1 LESVYFRTFG
11 FPEFLNHLF
20 MRILLNHCM
29 ACVGLILVST
39 GASAQMKG
47 QARLDSLNGALAAA
61 GKDTVKVNTLNLLSV
76 DYKNTGDY
84 EKAASLATR
93 ALSLCEKTPFKRGE
107 GAAFH
112 NLGAAFWMQG
122 EYTKALK
129 NFNAALDIRNE
140 IADKPGIATTLN
152 SIGALYYSQG
162 NYTEAMKNY
171 FASLKIKEEIGD
183 KKGIAYTCN
192 NLGTTYY
199 EQANYPDALKNYGKA
214 LGILTDLGEKRGI
227 ATVYNNIG
235 TVYTAQKNYP
245 EALKNYNQALEIHDR
260 IGNKVGIAFSYT
272 SIGNIH
278 NDQKRWDEALK
289 NYEAALKILEEL
301 GDKNGIATVF
311 AYIGEMN
318 MRLGKYDV
326 ARKYLNDGLSLA
338 KDLNIK
344 PQIREAYLKLSR
356 LDSATGNFSQ
366 ALANYKKFMIYK
378 DSLVNEENTRKIT
391 QQQMQFEFDSKEE
404 AVRAEQ
410 EKKDVRQGIVGLS
423 LAAIL
428 VIAVVFLLIVYRQRN
443 RVAKEKL
450 KSDELL
456 VKSDNLLLNI
466 LPAEVADEIKRNGHS
481 TAKTFSQVTVMF
493 TDFKGFT
500 AVSEKVSA
508 ELLVAEIDYCF
519 SVFDDIVAK
528 HGVEKIKT
536 VGDAYMCVG
545 GMPALNYT
553 HAFDVVEAAIEMRN
567 FMLERKKEKEAKGE
581 IPFEMRLGI
590 HTGPVVAGI
599 VGKRKYAY
607 DIWGDTVNIAARME
621 SNSEAG
627 KINIS
632 GSTYELIRSRIP
644 CTYRGKIEAKNKGM
658 IDMYFV
664 EG

>member
-1 LESVYFRTFG
+1 
-11 FPEFLNHLF
+11 
-20 MRILLNHCM
+20 MRILLTHCI
-29 ACVGLILVST
+29 ACAGMVLAST

-47 QARLDSLNGALAAA
+47 QARLDSLNAALAVA
-61 GKDTVKVNTLNLLSV
+61 GHDTVKVNTLNLLSV

-84 EKAASLATR
+84 EKAGSFASQ

-129 NFNAALDIRNE
+129 NFNAALEIRNE
-140 IADKPGIATTLN
+140 IGDKPGIATTLN

-183 KKGIAYTCN
+183 RKGIAYTCN

-199 EQANYPDALKNYGKA
+199 EQASYPDALKNYEKA
-214 LGILTDLGEKRGI
+214 LGILTEINDKRGI

-245 EALKNYNQALEIHDR
+245 EALKNYTNALEIHDR

-278 NDQKRWDEALK
+278 NDLKRWEEALT
-289 NYEAALKILEEL
+289 NYQAALKILGEL
-301 GDKNGIATVF
+301 GDKNGIATVY

-318 MRLGKYDV
+318 MRLGRYDA
-326 ARKYLNDGLSLA
+326 ARRYLNDGLSMA
-338 KDLNIK
+338 RELNIK

-356 LDSATGNFSQ
+356 LDSATGNPAQ

-391 QQQMQFEFDSKEE
+391 QQQMQFEFDSREE
-404 AVRAEQ
+404 AARAEQ
-410 EKKDVRQGIVGLS
+410 EKKDARQGIIRYS

-428 VIAVVFLLIVYRQRN
+428 AIAVAFLLVAYHQRN
-443 RVAKEKL
+443 KISREK
-450 KSDELL
+450 KRSDELL
-456 VKSDNLLLNI
+456 VKSENLLLNI
-466 LPAEVADEIKRNGHS
+466 LPAEVAEEIKVHGHS
-481 TAKTFSQVTVMF
+481 TARTFSQVTVMF

-500 AVSEKVSA
+500 AVSEKMSA
-508 ELLVAEIDYCF
+508 ELLVAEIDHCF

-528 HGVEKIKT
+528 HNVEKIKT

-545 GMPALNYT
+545 GMPVLTFT

-567 FMLERKKEKEAKGE
+567 FMLERKKDKEARGE

-632 GSTYELIRSRIP
+632 GSTYDLIKSKIA

-658 IDMYFV
+658 IDMYYV